1 MRVQKILKLENQ
13 NKELQEQKETLEIK
27 LQEKTEEM
35 KGTIT
40 KGVYSKEL
48 QWGKVRLS
56 AKLNHFRFNKSNINA
71 EIVVN

>member
-1 MRVQKILKLENQ
+1 MLCFLCVQKILKLENQ

-40 KGVYSKEL
+40 KKSFQGAIKEL
-48 QWGKVRLS
+48 
-56 AKLNHFRFNKSNINA
+56 
-71 EIVVN
+71 

>member
-1 MRVQKILKLENQ
+1 
-13 NKELQEQKETLEIK
+13 
-27 LQEKTEEM
+27 M

-56 AKLNHFRFNKSNINA
+56 AKVNHFCFNKSNINA